1 MNLLA
6 SPRPFSPCSPCSLP
20 PPGSRR
26 RRPQTKRT
34 DTFHCPPDRG
44 KARGQGEADQGD
56 QELCPGHQPRPG
68 EVPCTAQ
75 PSPAVTDSS
84 LAGPSP
90 DWVLTLLSGR
100 QRSWWNP
107 CLRKSKP
114 TWPRPRPRRS
124 RRPWR
129 QWAAP
134 WFWSSCPGD
143 CGQGSRALS
152 GALPA
157 LRPAPRLSG

>member
-1 MNLLA
+1 MSRA
-6 SPRPFSPCSPCSLP
+6 STL
-20 PPGSRR
+20 SR
-26 RRPQTKRT
+26 
-34 DTFHCPPDRG
+34 
-44 KARGQGEADQGD
+44 
-56 QELCPGHQPRPG
+56 
-68 EVPCTAQ
+68 CTAQ

-84 LAGPSP
+84 LAGPGP
-90 DWVLTLLSGR
+90 GWVLTLLSGR

-124 RRPWR
+124 RQPWR

-157 LRPAPRLSG
+157 LHPAPRLSGWSSLGAELGICTTRPTPFWDKRMDLLRWGGRGSH